1 MRNAGGNPK
10 VSKMFR
16 LYRMYRLK
24 SNLLVGLLV
33 VRTFKFLP
41 EFLFRP
47 PSGATFPPGE
57 GIGFACIGRFL
68 TIWKTCC
75 KLRQVFLR
83 MIGTICTELPPSAVP
98 HISQPLVPKSQW
110 LIAEGELPEGQERP
124 PWGVS
129 PGGEALSG
137 VHPGP

>member
-1 MRNAGGNPK
+1 
-10 VSKMFR
+10 
-16 LYRMYRLK
+16 MYRLK

-68 TIWKTCC
+68 TIWKTCR

-83 MIGTICTELPPSAVP
+83 MLGATCTELPPSAVP
-98 HISQPLVPKSQW
+98 HISQPLVTKSQW
-110 LIAEGELPEGQERP
+110 LTAEGELPEGQERP

-129 PGGEALSG
+129 PGGAALSG